1 MFFRS
6 GAAKGREVCE
16 RMAIKALL
24 IAGIVIAAAGAVLL
38 TAVCVCAGRKRTIED
53 ADCIIVLGARV
64 WPDGRMSTTL
74 LRRCERAL
82 EVWQEG
88 SAPKLIVCG
97 GRGGDEPDAEGA
109 VMRSWLVGAGVPEED
124 VIAETESVNTA
135 ENLKNARAIMAAQG
149 WRSAI
154 VVSSDYHVQ
163 RALWIARD
171 QGVQAVGAAA
181 PSPDRLVAWMG
192 ARLRECVSWVLYALR
207 RH

>member
-1 MFFRS
+1 
-6 GAAKGREVCE
+6 
-16 RMAIKALL
+16 
-24 IAGIVIAAAGAVLL
+24 
-38 TAVCVCAGRKRTIED
+38 
-53 ADCIIVLGARV
+53 
-64 WPDGRMSTTL
+64 
-74 LRRCERAL
+74 
-82 EVWQEG
+82 
-88 SAPKLIVCG
+88 
-97 GRGGDEPDAEGA
+97 
-109 VMRSWLVGAGVPEED
+109 MRSWLVGAGVPEED